1 MDFVA
6 EIHLFFK
13 FASKTSGFL
22 QLGSPL
28 RSQALKKY
36 EKGIRLLGPCGNLL
50 ILEWDIILIRCPV
63 VILLYTVYTHVYYIC
78 IYIYLLLI
86 LNILYIIL
94 CIIL

>member
-63 VILLYTVYTHVYYIC
+63 VILLYTVYIHTYMY
-78 IYIYLLLI
+78 IYIY
-86 LNILYIIL
+86 Y
-94 CIIL
+94 